1 MATVIES
8 ETIRTFWNVVEET
21 RNGDLLDLTDTGL
34 IRLLLQKISKRI
46 ALTGDDVCLLY
57 GYISSKTALI
67 RDIAD
72 SRLIR
77 EC

>member
-1 MATVIES
+1 MVIES
-8 ETIRTFWNVVEET
+8 ETIRTFWNIVEET
-21 RNGDLLDLTDTGL
+21 CNTELLSLTDTGL
-34 IRLLLQKISKRI
+34 IRLLLQKISKGVP
-46 ALTGDDVCLLY
+46 LSSDDVPLLY
-57 GYISSKTALI
+57 GYVSAKTPLI